1 MHIVCP
7 NCAATYQLSAA
18 AIGSAGRSVR
28 CVRCRSVWHQ
38 APITEVPPLTLT
50 TPPVPPSEPAN
61 DATIAA
67 FRSEL
72 SGAPPAEAAAA
83 PIPPAAAAPPAAPP
97 VAPPAA
103 PPAAAEPSA
112 APAADAAPS
121 ALAAPAV
128 TENGDPAGPSL
139 DQLIETPAE
148 APADA
153 PAEQPTPALSEIAIP
168 TDAAAAAA
176 EAEAD
181 AEAKSADI
189 ETSAARRRTKRG
201 SSRRRLPTRSY
212 RMPAALLA
220 LACIA
225 AALIVWRGA
234 VVRHAPQMASLY
246 AAIGLPVNLRGL
258 VFSEVRVSRDTHDGV
273 PVLVV
278 EGTIASVASKPV
290 GVPRLRFALRN
301 EAGGEVYA
309 WTAMPGREMLE
320 PGETLPFKSRLAS
333 PPGEGRDVTVRFFVR
348 GDAVAGLR

>member
-83 PIPPAAAAPPAAPP
+83 PIP
-97 VAPPAA
+97 
-103 PPAAAEPSA
+103 
-112 APAADAAPS
+112 PS